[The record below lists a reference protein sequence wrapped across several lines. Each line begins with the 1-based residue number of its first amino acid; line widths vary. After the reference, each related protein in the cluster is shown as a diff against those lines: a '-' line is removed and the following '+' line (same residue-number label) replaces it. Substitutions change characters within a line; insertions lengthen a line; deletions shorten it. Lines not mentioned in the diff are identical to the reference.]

1 MNSKYILVTF
11 IWMVVFTSVMSCS
24 NDELADNTDTIDS
37 TGSITFNLQNNFSM
51 KGTQTR
57 AFSASDEEIDF
68 DNYKVKLYL
77 FKGNTK
83 GSANGTFTYAKAV
96 DVTTGFFTVDGLDKE
111 YYYKCIFAAVK
122 NEFANML
129 TLQDYKQSGAANTSS
144 TYQNCFLKI
153 LDEEGADPEGYGMSI
168 RQGDV
173 SKNDFEIFGKG
184 EIVFVTS
191 DFYTPYEIALT
202 RQVGA
207 VEFQVGAV
215 EAGETVTCQIY
226 SEFYRLYLSQILEN
240 TSMNKADDIWTTGLL
255 GDWCT
260 STKTTYIY
268 KSSTSSSST
277 DYRFVIYMPY
287 TTARGREETIPTEEK
302 ANWLN
307 PTLGASQGGET
318 LAEFGLPYA
327 NIQIGTKKYTCES
340 PFPIYRNA
348 KTILTAT
355 NDKLTVK
362 VENSENGGV
371 DLDDDNWD
379 GI

>member
-1 MNSKYILVTF
+1 
-11 IWMVVFTSVMSCS
+11 
-24 NDELADNTDTIDS
+24 
-37 TGSITFNLQNNFSM
+37 M

-83 GSANGTFTYAKAV
+83 GSANGTFTYV
-96 DVTTGFFTVDGLDKE
+96 NTLPVNTGFFTVDGLDKE
-111 YYYKCIFAAVK
+111 FYYKCIFAAVK
-122 NEFANML
+122 NEFEEVL
-129 TLQDYKQSGAANTSS
+129 TLQDYIVSGAANASS
-144 TYQNCFLKI
+144 SYQNCFLKI
-153 LDEEGADPEGYGMSI
+153 LDEDKMGVDDLGGDFFGGIPI
-168 RQGDV
+168 RQENTTT
-173 SKNDFEIFGKG
+173 KNDFEIFGKG
-184 EIVFVTS
+184 EIVLVTS

-215 EAGETVTCQIY
+215 SAGETVKCQIY

-240 TSMNKADDIWTTGLL
+240 KSRNEAGDYTGGYLM
-255 GDWCT
+255 
-260 STKTTYIY
+260 TYIT
-268 KSSTSSSST
+268 KSSTVAEAT
-277 DYRFVIYMPY
+277 NDYRFVIYMPY
-287 TTARGREETIPTEEK
+287 TTARGREEVVPADEK
-302 ANWLN
+302 ANWMDDANGLAGMGMG
-307 PTLGASQGGET
+307 LGT
-318 LAEFGLPYA
+318 TYNPYA

-348 KTILTAT
+348 KTILTTT
-355 NDKLTVK
+355 NDKLIVK
-362 VENSENGGV
+362 VGDTADGGV